1 MQDLRKKDSVAESIK
16 AIMEKELSTKQ
27 KAIAKMSQPKDE
39 IDAGDLAKLR
49 AGHKPTKEETDP
61 EKTVTDTLAGREK
74 KSTNPFL
81 SKKVM
86 FDVPGNVKEEVV
98 SESDFELDPLHP
110 KHLAN
115 MGRGMSLKDK
125 IKRRV
130 GQDERGDARVRA
142 GQPRSIHLRNK
153 PNLPEEV
160 VAEGGLEYDPLH
172 PKNLA
177 NTGLGTPLKTKI
189 KRRLGHDEY
198 GDIRVRQGGP
208 RSLHYDKKPNLPEEV
223 EQIDELKKSTV
234 KSYIAKKSEKL
245 PGKDPKKDM
254 KSMTSAHHRIT
265 GVKPTSEEVT
275 QSSLKTLKQFKE
287 EIEEPILDEM
297 INEVLGKDAT
307 AGDYIHDFVHSD
319 NPKFEGKSKAKR
331 KEMALAAY
339 YAKKRNE
346 EVEVEESANPFS
358 PDYKSQMKTKPG
370 EKAGF
375 TSKKIS
381 TGTVFSRK
389 YKKDDEAEEKKK

>member
-1 MQDLRKKDSVAESIK
+1 MINLKKQDPVAESIK
-16 AIMEKELSTKQ
+16 NILEKKELSPKQ
-27 KAIAKMSQPKDE
+27 KAIAKMSPPEHK

-49 AGHKPTKEETDP
+49 AGHKPVKGKEVAEEIDP
-61 EKTVTDTLAGREK
+61 KNTTVDTLRGREK
-74 KSTNPFL
+74 KSNNPFL
-81 SKKVM
+81 SKKVFM
-86 FDVPGNVKEEVV
+86 DVPGDVKEE
-98 SESDFELDPLHP
+98 
-110 KHLAN
+110 A
-115 MGRGMSLKDK
+115 
-125 IKRRV
+125 
-130 GQDERGDARVRA
+130 
-142 GQPRSIHLRNK
+142 
-153 PNLPEEV
+153 
-160 VAEGGLEYDPLH
+160 
-172 PKNLA
+172 
-177 NTGLGTPLKTKI
+177 
-189 KRRLGHDEY
+189 
-198 GDIRVRQGGP
+198 
-208 RSLHYDKKPNLPEEV
+208 

-254 KSMTSAHHRIT
+254 KSMMSAHHRIT

-319 NPKFEGKSKAKR
+319 NPKFAGKSKAKR

-346 EVEVEESANPFS
+346 GVEVEESANPFS
-358 PDYKSQMKTKPG
+358 PDYKSQMKAKPG

-381 TGTVFSRK
+381 TGTVFSKK

>member
-16 AIMEKELSTKQ
+16 AIMEKELSPKQ
-27 KAIAKMSQPKDE
+27 KAIAKMSHPKDE

-86 FDVPGNVKEEVV
+86 FDVPGNVKEE
-98 SESDFELDPLHP
+98 SEQL
-110 KHLAN
+110 
-115 MGRGMSLKDK
+115 
-125 IKRRV
+125 
-130 GQDERGDARVRA
+130 
-142 GQPRSIHLRNK
+142 
-153 PNLPEEV
+153 
-160 VAEGGLEYDPLH
+160 
-172 PKNLA
+172 
-177 NTGLGTPLKTKI
+177 
-189 KRRLGHDEY
+189 
-198 GDIRVRQGGP
+198 
-208 RSLHYDKKPNLPEEV
+208 
-223 EQIDELKKSTV
+223 DELKKSTV

-254 KSMTSAHHRIT
+254 KSMMSAHHRIT

-319 NPKFEGKSKAKR
+319 NPKFAGKSKAKR

-381 TGTVFSRK
+381 TGTVFSKK

>member
-16 AIMEKELSTKQ
+16 SIMEKELSSKQ
-27 KAIAKMSQPKDE
+27 KAIAKMSHPKDE

-49 AGHKPTKEETDP
+49 AGHKPTKEEIDP
-61 EKTVTDTLAGREK
+61 EKTVTDTLSGREK
-74 KSTNPFL
+74 KSSNTFL

-86 FDVPGNVKEEVV
+86 FDVPGNVKEE
-98 SESDFELDPLHP
+98 SEQL
-110 KHLAN
+110 
-115 MGRGMSLKDK
+115 
-125 IKRRV
+125 
-130 GQDERGDARVRA
+130 
-142 GQPRSIHLRNK
+142 
-153 PNLPEEV
+153 
-160 VAEGGLEYDPLH
+160 
-172 PKNLA
+172 
-177 NTGLGTPLKTKI
+177 
-189 KRRLGHDEY
+189 
-198 GDIRVRQGGP
+198 
-208 RSLHYDKKPNLPEEV
+208 
-223 EQIDELKKSTV
+223 DELKKSTV

-254 KSMTSAHHRIT
+254 KSMMSAHHRIT

-319 NPKFEGKSKAKR
+319 NPKFAGKSKAKR

-381 TGTVFSRK
+381 TGTVFSKK
-389 YKKDDEAEEKKK
+389 YKKDDEEEKKKVNEAKRPESDTVPFVTSESKPLKHAKELAKTSMKRIKTEMMGKTGTSE

>member
-16 AIMEKELSTKQ
+16 AIMEKELSPKQ

-86 FDVPGNVKEEVV
+86 FDVPGNVK
-98 SESDFELDPLHP
+98 
-110 KHLAN
+110 
-115 MGRGMSLKDK
+115 
-125 IKRRV
+125 
-130 GQDERGDARVRA
+130 
-142 GQPRSIHLRNK
+142 
-153 PNLPEEV
+153 EEV

-307 AGDYIHDFVHSD
+307 AGDYIHHFVHSD

-389 YKKDDEAEEKKK
+389 YKKDDESEEKKK